1 MIDGYFL
8 YKLTEE
14 LNQELAKA
22 RLEKIIQ
29 QDAQSFVFS
38 FYHQRERKQLV
49 IDLSA
54 EHFRM
59 HLTKH
64 MIKETQ
70 SSQFVTTLK
79 KQLEGSI
86 VEKITQHQTDRVI
99 EIHLISYD
107 LIDGPIPKIL
117 IFEAM
122 GRHSNLILV
131 KDGLIIDTFKK
142 MFFESGRQLLPQAQ
156 FSYFP
161 TDKKSALSIQYDGI
175 NSPQDLVNTYMGIS
189 PLLAKYLDEHHLQ
202 WQDLPLKP
210 TRNLKTNRFYA
221 FDVFSDQDDKKIYD
235 SLSLLLDDDT
245 KKEKPA
251 YLSQK
256 QFIDK
261 QLKKYEH
268 KKQQLEKLLDDTKD
282 QLEVKQLGDLIYAS
296 GHDLSKSMS
305 HLAYDGHAYLL
316 DPTKSLNDNAQDA
329 YRTYQKAKRGIN
341 HITEQ
346 ISINQELIELFKS
359 FDIFIS
365 MSTQDS
371 IKDLEQEL
379 IQYGYKKAKPDKIKK
394 KKDKPNLLILRDNEV
409 TYIIGKNN
417 LQNEYITHTLAQKD
431 DYWFHVKD
439 APGAHVL
446 VQTTKLNEHILRK
459 ACMLAAYFSGQRH
472 SSSIPVDYT
481 LIKHIKKIPGVPGYK
496 VTYKNQQ
503 TMYIDIDEEKIGS
516 YLK

>member
-8 YKLTEE
+8 YRLTQE
-14 LNQELAKA
+14 LNQELTKA

-29 QDAQSFVFS
+29 QDAQSFVFA
-38 FYHQRERKQLV
+38 FYHQREKKQLV
-49 IDLSA
+49 IDISA

-59 HLTKH
+59 HLTKQ
-64 MIKETQ
+64 IIRETQ
-70 SSQFVTTLK
+70 SSQFVMTLK

-86 VEKITQHQTDRVI
+86 VEKIIQHETDRVI
-99 EIHLISYD
+99 EIHFISYD
-107 LIDGPIPKIL
+107 LIDGPIPKVL

-122 GRHSNLILV
+122 GRHSNLILI
-131 KDGLIIDTFKK
+131 KAGLIIDTFKK

-156 FSYFP
+156 FDYFP
-161 TDKKSALSIQYDGI
+161 TDKKSALSIDYAGI
-175 NSPQDLVNTYMGIS
+175 SSPQDLVNTYMGIS
-189 PLLAKYLDEHHLQ
+189 PLLAKYLDEHHVQ
-202 WQDLPLKP
+202 WYDLPLKP

-221 FDVFSDQDDKKIYD
+221 FDVFSNQDDKKYYET
-235 SLSLLLDDDT
+235 LSLLLDDDA

-251 YLSQK
+251 YISQK

-261 QLKKYEH
+261 QLKKYEL
-268 KKQQLEKLLDDTKD
+268 KKQQLEKLLDETNE

-296 GHDLSKSMS
+296 GFDLSKIMS
-305 HLAYDGHAYLL
+305 HLDVAGNTYIL
-316 DPTKSLNDNAQDA
+316 DPTKTLNENAQDA
-329 YRTYQKAKRGIN
+329 FRRYQKAKRGIT
-341 HITEQ
+341 HLTEQ

-365 MSTQDS
+365 MSTQES

-394 KKDKPNLLILRDNEV
+394 KKDKPHLLTLRDGEV

-431 DYWFHVKD
+431 DFWFHVKD
-439 APGAHVL
+439 APGAHVV
-446 VQTTKLNEHILRK
+446 VQTEKLNETILRK
-459 ACMLAAYFSGQRH
+459 ACMLAAYFSGQKH

-481 LIKHIKKIPGVPGYK
+481 LVKHIKKIPGVPGYK

-503 TMYIDIDEEKIGS
+503 TMYIDIDEEKMKS